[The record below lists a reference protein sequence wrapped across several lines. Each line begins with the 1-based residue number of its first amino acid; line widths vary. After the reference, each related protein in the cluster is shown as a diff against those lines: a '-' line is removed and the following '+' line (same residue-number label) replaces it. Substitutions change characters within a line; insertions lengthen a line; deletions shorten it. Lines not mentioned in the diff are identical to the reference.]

1 VGEQSPTIPKGG
13 VKMAESQVEKIMR
26 LLQCTQEEA
35 EDVIKTDKLID
46 QGKPVDFGLTKEQE
60 KEASKFTK
68 VKRGPTAY
76 TFQKRE
82 RKENTTKSGI
92 IAELARFLE
101 ENGEISC
108 ENVQITNKERMISFH
123 CGENDYEI
131 TLIQKRKPKN

>member
-1 VGEQSPTIPKGG
+1 
-13 VKMAESQVEKIMR
+13 MESQKDRIMR
-26 LLQCTQEEA
+26 VFSITAEEA
-35 EDVIKTDKLID
+35 DEMLACDKLID

-76 TFQKRE
+76 SFQKRE

-101 ENGEISC
+101 ENGELSC
-108 ENVQITNKERMISFH
+108 ENVQITNKERMIAFH
-123 CGENDYEI
+123 CGENDFEI
-131 TLIQKRKPKN
+131 TLIQKRVKKN

>member
-1 VGEQSPTIPKGG
+1 
-13 VKMAESQVEKIMR
+13 MESQKDRIMR
-26 LLQCTQEEA
+26 VFGITAEEA
-35 EDVIKTDKLID
+35 DEMLACDKLID

-123 CGENDYEI
+123 CGENDFEI

>member
-1 VGEQSPTIPKGG
+1 
-13 VKMAESQVEKIMR
+13 MESQKDRIMR
-26 LLQCTQEEA
+26 VFGITAEEA
-35 EDVIKTDKLID
+35 DEMLACDKLID
-46 QGKPVDFGLTKEQE
+46 QGKPVNFGLTKEQE

-76 TFQKRE
+76 QFQKRE

-101 ENGEISC
+101 ENGELSC

>member
-1 VGEQSPTIPKGG
+1 
-13 VKMAESQVEKIMR
+13 MESQKDRIMR
-26 LLQCTQEEA
+26 GFGITAEEA
-35 EDVIKTDKLID
+35 DEMLACDKLID

-101 ENGEISC
+101 ENGELSC

>member
-1 VGEQSPTIPKGG
+1 
-13 VKMAESQVEKIMR
+13 MESQKDRIMR
-26 LLQCTQEEA
+26 VFGITAEEA
-35 EDVIKTDKLID
+35 DEMLACDKLID